1 MDISGADSNYQK
13 GQQKT
18 RIYAE
23 LFKANAHMF
32 PDFNI
37 VQANPRE
44 LVLQRIQRA
53 DATGVPANMKTWQL

>member
-1 MDISGADSNYQK
+1 
-13 GQQKT
+13 
-18 RIYAE
+18 
-23 LFKANAHMF
+23 MF

-53 DATGVPANMKTWQL
+53 DATGVPANMISGHHDQA